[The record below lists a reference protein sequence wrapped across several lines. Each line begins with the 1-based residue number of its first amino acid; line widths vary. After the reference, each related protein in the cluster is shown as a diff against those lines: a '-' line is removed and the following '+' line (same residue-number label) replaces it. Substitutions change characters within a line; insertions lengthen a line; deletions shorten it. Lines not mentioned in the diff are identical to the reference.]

1 MCGCEK
7 KSWSIRTCLLWE
19 SKLKHCK
26 TTPVNGG
33 RGNGMP
39 CSPWVSYAGAKPL
52 RRQAERFQR
61 HDRSREGMAHN
72 KLERSRN
79 LQKTAEPTSLVRA
92 QHPAPDTCP
101 HRRHLCPLSQ
111 GGWERTCEI
120 DLFKNALWGRLV
132 WNWHRNRINKHI
144 RVYLRL
150 FP

>member
-1 MCGCEK
+1 M
-7 KSWSIRTCLLWE
+7 CLLWE

-26 TTPVNGG
+26 TTPVNGE

-39 CSPWVSYAGAKPL
+39 CSPWVSYAGAEPL

-61 HDRSREGMAHN
+61 HDRSREGTAHN

-111 GGWERTCEI
+111 GG
-120 DLFKNALWGRLV
+120 
-132 WNWHRNRINKHI
+132 
-144 RVYLRL
+144 
-150 FP
+150 